1 MGTSNADG
9 PVAKMTGVVP
19 VALMGWVAWAKGRIT
34 VRVTVVSVW
43 LYAVKVPPVNPGVV
57 V

>member
-1 MGTSNADG
+1 M
-9 PVAKMTGVVP
+9 AKMTGVVP